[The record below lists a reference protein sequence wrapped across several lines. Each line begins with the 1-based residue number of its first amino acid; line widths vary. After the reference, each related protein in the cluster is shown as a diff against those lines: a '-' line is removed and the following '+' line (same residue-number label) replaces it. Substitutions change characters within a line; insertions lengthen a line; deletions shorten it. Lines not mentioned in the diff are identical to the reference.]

1 MDNFVVSA
9 RKYRPSTFRSVVGQ
23 QHVTTTLQNAIQSQH
38 LAQAFLFC
46 GPRGVGKTTCAR
58 ILAKTINCEFID
70 EYYRKGRTIYE
81 LLDEKPGILPAL
93 YDEQVADPGGIP
105 DEVEACGRCASCV
118 AFQENASFNVHELD
132 AASNNSVEDIR
143 SLVEQVRY
151 APQAGKYKIYII
163 DEVHMLSNAAFNAFL
178 KTLEEPPS
186 YAIFILATTERHK
199 IIPTILSRCQ
209 IFDFSR
215 IKVEDMRQHL
225 RYVATQEGITAED
238 DALHLL
244 AQKADGGLRDAL
256 SMFDQ
261 MVTFGGNNL
270 TYKEVVQNLHI
281 LDYDY
286 YFRLIDGLL
295 TENLSAALLLLDEV
309 MQNGFDLHN
318 FVVGTAEH
326 LRGLLVCKDAVTVQ
340 LLEVSDGIKQ
350 QYVAQAQA
358 APLAFLLSALN
369 LISQCDREFKQAKN
383 QRLHVELALM
393 KLAYLNGAVQFVR
406 ELSPAGHGPAN
417 QSSSSGN
424 GEAKKKTSNLSSGE
438 TPAAAAPTSNSG
450 ISHGHTSNGH
460 SSSANGHGQSVPIAS
475 SVAIMP
481 VTQAPVA
488 SYAAPVAYATES
500 PAAPYTTPPRQTAAP
515 DALPMPAGAPVAT
528 GPAPADGPDPL
539 PVENG
544 VEELHNTPSIEADP
558 EAAITKRHQMR
569 DTLPHVEIGV
579 PSFEGIE
586 PAPRPSPAAAFVKIP
601 SLASKIPSLKDL
613 SSRTAAASQ
622 SAAAIA
628 AALAEPQSASG
639 PLAPIEPALLQRA
652 WKEIAEERR
661 AQDRMSEYW
670 VLNREV
676 TANAEHS
683 IELAVDNPIQID
695 QFNEMRVE
703 FLAELRRR
711 TGHPRLNVQPVLTEA
726 APTAKRLYTT
736 SDKFEYLAERFP
748 ALREAKQRLGLEAD
762 Y

>member
-9 RKYRPSTFRSVVGQ
+9 RKYRPVTFRSVVGQ
-23 QHVTTTLQNAIQSQH
+23 QHVTTTLQNAIQSHH

-58 ILAKTINCEFID
+58 ILAKTINCTNLSPE
-70 EYYRKGRTIYE
+70 T
-81 LLDEKPGILPAL
+81 
-93 YDEQVADPGGIP
+93 
-105 DEVEACGRCASCV
+105 EACGQCASCV

-215 IKVEDMRQHL
+215 IKVDDMRQHL

-406 ELSPAGHGPAN
+406 ELSPA
-417 QSSSSGN
+417 SN
-424 GEAKKKTSNLSSGE
+424 GEAKKKISSLNGGIEAPVVAQALSSNGGNG
-438 TPAAAAPTSNSG
+438 PAQP
-450 ISHGHTSNGH
+450 
-460 SSSANGHGQSVPIAS
+460 
-475 SVAIMP
+475 
-481 VTQAPVA
+481 APVA
-488 SYAAPVAYATES
+488 SPVPAAPVASSAAPAAYATES
-500 PAAPYTTPPRQTAAP
+500 PAAAYTAAP
-515 DALPMPAGAPVAT
+515 RPAATPAPLPMPAGAPVAT
-528 GPAPADGPDPL
+528 GPVPDDGPEPL

-544 VEELHNTPSIEADP
+544 VEELHDTPSIEADP
-558 EAAITKRHQMR
+558 DAAITERHQMR

-586 PAPRPSPAAAFVKIP
+586 PAPRPSPAAAFAKIP

-613 SSRTAAASQ
+613 SSRSAAAASK
-622 SAAAIA
+622 SAQDA
-628 AALAEPQSASG
+628 AALAEPQSGSG
-639 PLAPIEPALLQRA
+639 PAAPIDPALLQRV

-670 VLNREV
+670 VLNRPV
-676 TANAEHS
+676 TANAEHA
-683 IELAVDNPIQID
+683 IELAVDNPIQVD

-711 TGHPRLNVQPVLTEA
+711 TGHPRLNVQPVVMEA

>member
-58 ILAKTINCEFID
+58 ILAKTINCTNLSPE
-70 EYYRKGRTIYE
+70 T
-81 LLDEKPGILPAL
+81 
-93 YDEQVADPGGIP
+93 
-105 DEVEACGRCASCV
+105 EACGACASCV
-118 AFQENASFNVHELD
+118 AFQDNASFNVHELD

-215 IKVEDMRQHL
+215 IKVEDMRGHL

-286 YFRLIDGLL
+286 YFRLVDSLL

-340 LLEVSDGIKQ
+340 LLEVSDGIKK

-406 ELSPAGHGPAN
+406 ELNPAT
-417 QSSSSGN
+417 N
-424 GEAKKKTSNLSSGE
+424 GEAKKKTSSLNNGGEVTSSALDSSSSGHAQHAPVATADAI
-438 TPAAAAPTSNSG
+438 TPAA
-450 ISHGHTSNGH
+450 SH
-460 SSSANGHGQSVPIAS
+460 AVPA
-475 SVAIMP
+475 
-481 VTQAPVA
+481 
-488 SYAAPVAYATES
+488 AYATES
-500 PAAPYTTPPRQTAAP
+500 PAAPYVAAARP
-515 DALPMPAGAPVAT
+515 VASASQLPMPTGAPVAT
-528 GPAPADGPDPL
+528 GPAPADGPEPL

-544 VEELHNTPSIEADP
+544 VEELHDTPSIEADP
-558 EAAITKRHQMR
+558 AADITERHQMR

-586 PAPRPSPAAAFVKIP
+586 PTPRPTPAAAFAKMP
-601 SLASKIPSLKDL
+601 GLNSKMPSLKGL
-613 SSRTAAASQ
+613 SSKQAAGPAAA
-622 SAAAIA
+622 AAT
-628 AALAEPQSASG
+628 EPQFNTG
-639 PLAPIEPALLQRA
+639 PVAPIDAALLQRV
-652 WKEIAEERR
+652 WQELAEERR
-661 AQDRMSEYW
+661 AQNRMSEYW
-670 VLNREV
+670 VLNRAV
-676 TANAEHS
+676 TANAEHN
-683 IELAVDNPIQID
+683 IELAVDNPIQVD

-711 TGHPRLNVQPVLTEA
+711 TGHPRLTVQPVVTVA
-726 APTAKRLYTT
+726 APTAKKLYTT

>member
-58 ILAKTINCEFID
+58 ILAKTINCTNLSPE
-70 EYYRKGRTIYE
+70 T
-81 LLDEKPGILPAL
+81 
-93 YDEQVADPGGIP
+93 
-105 DEVEACGRCASCV
+105 EACGQCASCV

-286 YFRLIDGLL
+286 YFRLIDSLL

-350 QYVAQAQA
+350 QYVQQAQA

-406 ELSPAGHGPAN
+406 ELSPA
-417 QSSSSGN
+417 N
-424 GEAKKKTSNLSSGE
+424 GEAKKKTSSLNGE
-438 TPAAAAPTSNSG
+438 GEAAAVASAPG
-450 ISHGHTSNGH
+450 SNGH
-460 SSSANGHGQSVPIAS
+460 AQAAPIAS
-475 SVAIMP
+475 PTAITPATSPTPVSV
-481 VTQAPVA
+481 V
-488 SYAAPVAYATES
+488 SYAAPAAYATES
-500 PAAPYTTPPRQTAAP
+500 PAAPYVAAP
-515 DALPMPAGAPVAT
+515 RSAAAPAPLPMPAGAPVAT
-528 GPAPADGPDPL
+528 GPAPADGPEPL

-544 VEELHNTPSIEADP
+544 VEEMHDTPSIEADP
-558 EAAITKRHQMR
+558 DAAITERHQMR

-586 PAPRPSPAAAFVKIP
+586 PAPRPSPAAAFAKIP

-613 SSRTAAASQ
+613 SSRSAAAASK
-622 SAAAIA
+622 SAQDA
-628 AALAEPQSASG
+628 AALVEPQSIGG
-639 PLAPIEPALLQRA
+639 PLAPVDPALLQRV

-661 AQDRMSEYW
+661 AQDRMSEFW
-670 VLNREV
+670 VLNRPV

-695 QFNEMRVE
+695 QFNDMRVE
-703 FLAELRRR
+703 FLADLRRR